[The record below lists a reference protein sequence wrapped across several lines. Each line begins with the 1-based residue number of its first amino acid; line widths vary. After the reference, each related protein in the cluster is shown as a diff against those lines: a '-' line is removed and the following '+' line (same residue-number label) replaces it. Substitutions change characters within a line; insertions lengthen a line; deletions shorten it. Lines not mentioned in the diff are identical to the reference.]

1 MTSMRFPSN
10 CIVSALVAWLLNP
23 VGTQIRFIRTSTR
36 RWHCIW
42 VRDGHRYEF
51 YAPGRS
57 KLPYWRNL
65 VYLGRIRQIG
75 ATP

>member
-1 MTSMRFPSN
+1 MRFPSN
-10 CIVSALVAWLLNP
+10 CIVSALVAWLLSP
-23 VGTQIRFIRTSTR
+23 AHTRIRFIRTSTR

-42 VRDGHRYEF
+42 VQNGQRYEF

-65 VYLGRIRQIG
+65 VYLGCIRQIG
-75 ATP
+75 GPA